1 MSNATDSGD
10 RMTTR
15 GDAKGKMSKVMA
27 IVRSGGIEDLDLP
40 EDGKTAKK
48 SKKSKGVKKS
58 PTGTED
64 VGTSKNAK
72 TSKNVPVSQLA
83 ELEDAFMKKAVDARS
98 SHPRRWTVDSEDSR
112 AKAPD
117 SESENDGVDETAEH
131 NKRHSDARLYA
142 QYAWPQA
149 ATPRPV
155 HPQKGTGKESRS
167 KDLAPQ
173 VKEKAAVREAV
184 TRVDA
189 ETANADE
196 TGANTD
202 KIVKASSNSKSAHAV
217 ATCPIHKETQKPD
230 KGLLSNYGLEGD
242 SDDNEESDSDG
253 PPPKNRKK
261 KGTKAK
267 LIREQIKSNR
277 KLVTEAQPSLENG
290 GKQTFDI
297 PDTKKNINASVA
309 NWHHRLSPP
318 NSPPP
323 NLKKRKVLSVKA
335 GTIVSKVTSK
345 AKSTSANDEVEGMA
359 LGGMDDD
366 YDDALEQ
373 ATAILSPLRAP
384 ATAQKNKAIWNT
396 VYAGSTNG
404 SMSKIKHLVEI
415 GGAVHEVSV
424 QRATEWQNAIGATG
438 LSIVGDF
445 MDSTGLDTTEARR
458 EAADQL
464 LADERLNVLVAI
476 EARWELSSSART
488 LSQVMNPSTAN
499 NSNQWHKAL
508 LVCHFFPRTSSPT
521 VTCKGAKGQNVTLV
535 QCWINF
541 EGSVEVPG
549 YVDDDD
555 FPYAALVLS
564 ATSVHRALWLWANGY
579 ISKESYDAALSQK
592 KSGILKVLGPDGKCT
607 KTTNFSK
614 EQWEE
619 ISNIHICDV
628 WSVEQEKLQ
637 VIRGDINKAVDQ
649 IRNRKPTKCRAS
661 RREVDRTHKQGGNM
675 AVKLFRSASSPEH
688 FSRSRLSLAEPSSS
702 QPEREQSREQFHPSG
717 RVLPPETLM
726 NLKGF
731 TTSLDAVLFYMAELH
746 LNTIQ
751 GVTLARAL
759 VPLHTAAGLA
769 NCQSGPLP
777 SPLLPAHTTSL
788 PDLLLPPPVLPS
800 AQVSPPSNSSP
811 VFSPSPL
818 PSPFV
823 PPSVHS
829 RRRREDGHGG
839 DAKTATAATRPRRRR
854 EDGHSGDAKMAMAAM
869 RRQREDNHNGS
880 GIDNDHDSG
889 DAGDGKGSARESYD
903 GDDIRYIVVVT
914 RSTVIQNRSTPDPY
928 PREPSTLV
936 WVALVKVQVSTWAI
950 H

>member
-1 MSNATDSGD
+1 MSNATNSGD

-27 IVRSGGIEDLDLP
+27 IVRSGGIEDSDLP

-64 VGTSKNAK
+64 AGTSKNAK
-72 TSKNVPVSQLA
+72 TSKN
-83 ELEDAFMKKAVDARS
+83 KAVDARS

-131 NKRHSDARLYA
+131 NEPSSSKRESGCKGSCHS
-142 QYAWPQA
+142 
-149 ATPRPV
+149 
-155 HPQKGTGKESRS
+155 G
-167 KDLAPQ
+167 
-173 VKEKAAVREAV
+173 
-184 TRVDA
+184 DA

-217 ATCPIHKETQKPD
+217 ATRPIHKETQKPD
-230 KGLLSNYGLEGD
+230 KGPLSNYGLEGD
-242 SDDNEESDSDG
+242 SDDDEESDSDG
-253 PPPKNRKK
+253 QPPKNSKKKAAGKKKK

-309 NWHHRLSPP
+309 NWRHRLSPP

-323 NLKKRKVLSVKA
+323 DLKKQKVLSVKA

-345 AKSTSANDEVEGMA
+345 AKSTSAKSASCAIVSTSTSNVLAKPARRAKRRYEELESASDASDEVEGMA

-373 ATAILSPLRAP
+373 AAAVLSPLRAP
-384 ATAQKNKAIWNT
+384 AAAQKNKKSLDIRTGIASPHSNKETEEAKQQWSGVFIPTFLRYLGGMEKDIWAFKRQNAVHVLQAIWNT

-424 QRATEWQNAIGATG
+424 QRATEWRNAIGATG
-438 LSIVGDF
+438 LSVVGDF

-464 LADERLNVLVAI
+464 LADERAGTSCSL
-476 EARWELSSSART
+476 
-488 LSQVMNPSTAN
+488 
-499 NSNQWHKAL
+499 AL
-508 LVCHFFPRTSSPT
+508 GH
-521 VTCKGAKGQNVTLV
+521 
-535 QCWINF
+535 
-541 EGSVEVPG
+541 
-549 YVDDDD
+549 
-555 FPYAALVLS
+555 
-564 ATSVHRALWLWANGY
+564 GY

-619 ISNIHICDV
+619 ISDIHVRDV

-649 IRNRKPTKCRAS
+649 IRNRKPTK
-661 RREVDRTHKQGGNM
+661 RR
-675 AVKLFRSASSPEH
+675 
-688 FSRSRLSLAEPSSS
+688 
-702 QPEREQSREQFHPSG
+702 
-717 RVLPPETLM
+717 
-726 NLKGF
+726 
-731 TTSLDAVLFYMAELH
+731 
-746 LNTIQ
+746 
-751 GVTLARAL
+751 
-759 VPLHTAAGLA
+759 
-769 NCQSGPLP
+769 
-777 SPLLPAHTTSL
+777 
-788 PDLLLPPPVLPS
+788 
-800 AQVSPPSNSSP
+800 
-811 VFSPSPL
+811 
-818 PSPFV
+818 
-823 PPSVHS
+823 
-829 RRRREDGHGG
+829 
-839 DAKTATAATRPRRRR
+839 ATAYMLKVIPKRKL
-854 EDGHSGDAKMAMAAM
+854 SGTLLAI
-869 RRQREDNHNGS
+869 E
-880 GIDNDHDSG
+880 
-889 DAGDGKGSARESYD
+889 
-903 GDDIRYIVVVT
+903 
-914 RSTVIQNRSTPDPY
+914 TVIGRTFKFST
-928 PREPSTLV
+928 
-936 WVALVKVQVSTWAI
+936 
-950 H
+950 

>member
-1 MSNATDSGD
+1 MSNATNSGD

-27 IVRSGGIEDLDLP
+27 IVRS
-40 EDGKTAKK
+40 DGKE

-131 NKRHSDARLYA
+131 NERHSDARLYA
-142 QYAWPQA
+142 QYARPQA

-155 HPQKGTGKESRS
+155 HPQKGTGEESRS
-167 KDLAPQ
+167 EDLAPQ

-217 ATCPIHKETQKPD
+217 ATRPIHKETQKPD
-230 KGLLSNYGLEGD
+230 KGPLSNYGLEGD
-242 SDDNEESDSDG
+242 SDDDEESDSDG
-253 PPPKNRKK
+253 QPPKNSKKKAAGKKKK

-309 NWHHRLSPP
+309 NWRHCLSPP

-323 NLKKRKVLSVKA
+323 DLKKTEGSSA
-335 GTIVSKVTSK
+335 SCAIVST
-345 AKSTSANDEVEGMA
+345 STSNVLAKPARRAKRRYEELESASDASDKVEGMA

-373 ATAILSPLRAP
+373 AAAVLSPLRAP
-384 ATAQKNKAIWNT
+384 AAAQKNKKSLDIRTGIASPTRTKKPKKRNNSELPGGALDSGRWSGVFIPTFLRYLGGMEKDIWAFKQQNAVHVLQAIWNT

-424 QRATEWQNAIGATG
+424 QRATEWRNAIGATG
-438 LSIVGDF
+438 LSVVGDF

-464 LADERLNVLVAI
+464 LADERDK
-476 EARWELSSSART
+476 EARGKGPDHDVIDKSPPATERT
-488 LSQVMNPSTAN
+488 A
-499 NSNQWHKAL
+499 
-508 LVCHFFPRTSSPT
+508 
-521 VTCKGAKGQNVTLV
+521 
-535 QCWINF
+535 QCWIDF
-541 EGSVEVPG
+541 EGSVEVSG

-564 ATSVHRALWLWANGY
+564 ATSVHRALWLWANGC

-619 ISNIHICDV
+619 ISDIHVRDV

-649 IRNRKPTKCRAS
+649 IRNRKPTKRRAS
-661 RREVDRTHKQGGNM
+661 RREADRS
-675 AVKLFRSASSPEH
+675 VKKSRGLEHDCRIASSDSDFDVSH
-688 FSRSRLSLAEPSSS
+688 A
-702 QPEREQSREQFHPSG
+702 
-717 RVLPPETLM
+717 RVLT
-726 NLKGF
+726 
-731 TTSLDAVLFYMAELH
+731 VL
-746 LNTIQ
+746 
-751 GVTLARAL
+751 
-759 VPLHTAAGLA
+759 
-769 NCQSGPLP
+769 
-777 SPLLPAHTTSL
+777 
-788 PDLLLPPPVLPS
+788 
-800 AQVSPPSNSSP
+800 
-811 VFSPSPL
+811 
-818 PSPFV
+818 
-823 PPSVHS
+823 
-829 RRRREDGHGG
+829 
-839 DAKTATAATRPRRRR
+839 
-854 EDGHSGDAKMAMAAM
+854 
-869 RRQREDNHNGS
+869 
-880 GIDNDHDSG
+880 
-889 DAGDGKGSARESYD
+889 
-903 GDDIRYIVVVT
+903 
-914 RSTVIQNRSTPDPY
+914 
-928 PREPSTLV
+928 
-936 WVALVKVQVSTWAI
+936 
-950 H
+950 